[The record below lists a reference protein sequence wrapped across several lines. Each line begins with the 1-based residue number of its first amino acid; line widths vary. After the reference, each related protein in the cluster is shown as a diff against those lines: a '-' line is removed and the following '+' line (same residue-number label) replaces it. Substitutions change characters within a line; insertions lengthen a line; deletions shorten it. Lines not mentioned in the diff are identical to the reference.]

1 MEKDTAQKSWRL
13 PLSTFFQP
21 QSDNIK
27 PKTPNVFWGKG
38 IAMAFKRKLLM
49 IISAARDIAKHR
61 TPDGKT

>member
-27 PKTPNVFWGKG
+27 PKTPNIKGKG
-38 IAMAFKRKLLM
+38 IAMAIKRKLLM
-49 IISAARDIAKHR
+49 IISATRDITKHR

>member
-27 PKTPNVFWGKG
+27 PKTPNIKGKG
-38 IAMAFKRKLLM
+38 IAMAIKRKLLRCFP
-49 IISAARDIAKHR
+49 ARRDKINHR
-61 TPDGKT
+61 TIEGKT